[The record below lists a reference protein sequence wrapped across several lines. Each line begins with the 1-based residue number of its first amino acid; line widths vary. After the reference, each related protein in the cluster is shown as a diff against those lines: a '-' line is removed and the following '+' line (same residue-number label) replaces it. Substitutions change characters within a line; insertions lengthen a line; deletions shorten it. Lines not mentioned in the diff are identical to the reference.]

1 MKSGEDTMAEN
12 GSGQGEDA
20 RGTTGRQSSQRGVS
34 VKAAVARTR
43 WQRRKR
49 METRRTIRDTAMRL
63 FGEYGYDAV
72 TTQRIAAE
80 AGMSQITLFRY
91 FPSKEDLIIGLPAD
105 GELFADLKRELAT
118 RSDASPIAFARRVIP
133 QILGSVESEQL
144 EDLAARLRIVRSNEA
159 LLAAL
164 YARVPRWTSAVA
176 RAWGSADSTAVM
188 PSSASAVGDGSVDG
202 GDDVPPVDFTVRLSI
217 SCLIDCTIETLLEWS
232 HRCDTEQGDKA
243 DLLVT
248 VVSEAM
254 TTVLH

>member
-1 MKSGEDTMAEN
+1 MAEN
-12 GSGQGEDA
+12 GSEQGEDA
-20 RGTTGRQSSQRGVS
+20 RRTTGRQSSQRGVS

-105 GELFADLKRELAT
+105 GELFADLRHELAT

-133 QILGSVESEQL
+133 QILGSVESDQL
-144 EDLAARLRIVRSNEA
+144 EELAARLRIVRSNEA

-164 YARVPRWTSAVA
+164 YARVPRWASAVA
-176 RAWGSADSTAVM
+176 RAWGSAGSTAVM
-188 PSSASAVGDGSVDG
+188 PSSAPAVGDGSVDG
-202 GDDVPPVDFTVRLSI
+202 GDVPAVDFAVRLSI

-243 DLLVT
+243 DLLVS

-254 TTVLH
+254 ATVLR